1 MTARL
6 ALCAALVAIAAL
18 PAAAQVHRWV
28 DEQGRVHYGD
38 RPMGGSGTTLRIR
51 AESATAPL
59 ATPAG
64 GQPAPAAPAP
74 VAGQRPVPQA
84 AATKPRAGSSTS
96 TIDRML
102 AQQQASAT
110 GVPVA
115 PTAQTPGMAA
125 LIAQCKANRGVD
137 CDTPQGLRSL
147 QRENTPITREEQ
159 ARIAGLRARR
169 ATCAQARGGLGC

>member
-6 ALCAALVAIAAL
+6 ALCAALVAAAAL

-38 RPMGGSGTTLRIR
+38 RPMSASGTTLRIR
-51 AESATAPL
+51 AESATAPVAVPAVPA
-59 ATPAG
+59 ATAQRP
-64 GQPAPAAPAP
+64 APAP
-74 VAGQRPVPQA
+74 VAAPA
-84 AATKPRAGSSTS
+84 KPTPGSSTS
-96 TIDRML
+96 TVDRML
-102 AQQQASAT
+102 ARQRAADAASQT
-110 GVPVA
+110 A

-137 CDTPQGLRSL
+137 CDTPQGMRNL

-169 ATCAQARGGLGC
+169 ASCSRAQGSLGC

>member
-6 ALCAALVAIAAL
+6 ALCAALFAVSAL

-38 RPMGGSGTTLRIR
+38 RPMSTSGTTLRIR
-51 AESATAPL
+51 AESATAPVAVPAVPT
-59 ATPAG
+59 ATA
-64 GQPAPAAPAP
+64 QRPAPAAAPA
-74 VAGQRPVPQA
+74 
-84 AATKPRAGSSTS
+84 KPTPGSSTS

-102 AQQQASAT
+102 ARQRAADAASQT
-110 GVPVA
+110 A

-137 CDTPQGLRSL
+137 CDTPQGMRNL

-159 ARIAGLRARR
+159 ARIASLRARR
-169 ATCAQARGGLGC
+169 TSCSRAQGPLGC